1 MWVQRGDGVADH
13 ALRYEQL
20 REIEA
25 AVLRRY
31 GIAVDLVVKA

>member
-1 MWVQRGDGVADH
+1 MWVQRGDRTLVAD
-13 ALRYEQL
+13 EL

-31 GIAVDLVVKA
+31 GIAVDLAAKA